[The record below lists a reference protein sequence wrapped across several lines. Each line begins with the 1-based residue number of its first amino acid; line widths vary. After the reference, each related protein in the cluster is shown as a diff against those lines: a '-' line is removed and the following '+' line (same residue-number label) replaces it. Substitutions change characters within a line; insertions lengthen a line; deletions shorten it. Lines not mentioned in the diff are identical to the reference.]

1 MIRFC
6 WGYKALANK
15 DKYRYSAD
23 DKLFETSLADDFLTG
38 LIGLWLW
45 RRGNRNKQKLP
56 LF

>member
-23 DKLFETSLADDFLTG
+23 DKLLETSLADDFLTG